1 MRRSAGGDGS
11 LHVTFTLED
20 VSWEKWSCVM
30 GRTPET
36 WRGEMQPQLSGD
48 PSLHIVPSTCTG
60 NTQERWQTWSSGLS
74 IDLKLCW
81 DQEAEAGRE
90 KRCFSQVCLQTLSI
104 SDPYGEWWDCPTAD
118 DMCCLGF
125 LTAGFSS
132 RGPCE
137 VPQGFIS
144 PSYGHTGHPDHRG
157 QHELSV
163 SPTLPCPYGTLQP
176 SKCAQCCW

>member
-1 MRRSAGGDGS
+1 MERGDATPTVWRLQPPHCSQHLYGKYPREVANLELWA
-11 LHVTFTLED
+11 LHY
-20 VSWEKWSCVM
+20 
-30 GRTPET
+30 
-36 WRGEMQPQLSGD
+36 
-48 PSLHIVPSTCTG
+48 
-60 NTQERWQTWSSGLS
+60 
-74 IDLKLCW
+74 LKLCW
-81 DQEAEAGRE
+81 DQEAEAGGE
-90 KRCFSQVCLQTLSI
+90 KWCFSQVCLQTLSI
-104 SDPYGEWWDCPTAD
+104 SDPYGEWWDCPTTD
-118 DMCCLGF
+118 GMCCLGF

-163 SPTLPCPYGTLQP
+163 SPTLPCPYGSLQP